1 MPQRTDSFE
10 DSASYLERTGV
21 FKRIQEFYD
30 GLYTHRN
37 FSRALLNSFFG
48 APELSQLHRDIDL
61 LKQEIHT
68 LKNKL
73 AADSFQKEHPMD

>member
-1 MPQRTDSFE
+1 MPQRTESFE
-10 DSASYLERTGV
+10 DSASYLERTEV

-48 APELSQLHRDIDL
+48 APELSQLPRDIDFVSAPAETDQNIIG
-61 LKQEIHT
+61 KT
-68 LKNKL
+68 
-73 AADSFQKEHPMD
+73 F

>member
-1 MPQRTDSFE
+1 MPQRTESFE
-10 DSASYLERTGV
+10 DSGSYLERTGV

-48 APELSQLHRDIDL
+48 APESSR
-61 LKQEIHT
+61 E
-68 LKNKL
+68 NC
-73 AADSFQKEHPMD
+73 E